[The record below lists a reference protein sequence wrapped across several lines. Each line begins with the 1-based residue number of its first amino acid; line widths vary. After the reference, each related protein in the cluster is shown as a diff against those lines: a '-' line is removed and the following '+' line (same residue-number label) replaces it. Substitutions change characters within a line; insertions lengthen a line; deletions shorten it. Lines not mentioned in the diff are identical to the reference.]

1 MRYKVT
7 TDLLAQMIAALPNM
21 AVALLTLYWMMKRID
36 ALLTHQ
42 AKLIDQ
48 LVETMKETRHMA
60 KSMSNGHRETKP

>member
-7 TDLLAQMIAALPNM
+7 TDLLSQMIAALPNM

-48 LVETMKETRHMA
+48 LVETMKETRQMA
-60 KSMSNGHRETKP
+60 KTINGHGDHKL